1 MDREQ
6 SQEEFH
12 QDFLRTLGR
21 MLMKKYDDDPKEFHI
36 PTLTDEELRTRA
48 TADADIHEDA
58 RSLCDALKEEKFLRL
73 KEARESWT
81 LLTQARGHVFSTA
94 MKRKGYNS
102 TPDRLCRQIDEHMN
116 VLRKLLEPQKP

>member
-1 MDREQ
+1 MNREQ
-6 SQEEFH
+6 NQE
-12 QDFLRTLGR
+12 
-21 MLMKKYDDDPKEFHI
+21 EFHI
-36 PTLTDEELRTRA
+36 PTLTDEELRA
-48 TADADIHEDA
+48 KANEEADIHEDA
-58 RSLCDALKEEKFLRL
+58 RSLYDALKEEKFLRL

-116 VLRKLLEPQKP
+116 VLRKLLEP